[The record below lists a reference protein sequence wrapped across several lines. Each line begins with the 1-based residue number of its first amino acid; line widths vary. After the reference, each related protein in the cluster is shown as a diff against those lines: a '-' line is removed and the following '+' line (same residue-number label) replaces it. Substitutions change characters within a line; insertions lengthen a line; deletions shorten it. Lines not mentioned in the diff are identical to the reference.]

1 MQLKGVVACALGI
14 ECEAIVQ
21 DGRVFFGVPAFSS
34 AGARGNRSI
43 ENDKTNPVS
52 FIIWRIWSMFQ
63 HCLVCNGSCLA
74 GAIAA
79 RVFTGRLRLRS
90 YRLTAS
96 TISST
101 ACGASIMA
109 TT

>member
-1 MQLKGVVACALGI
+1 
-14 ECEAIVQ
+14 
-21 DGRVFFGVPAFSS
+21 
-34 AGARGNRSI
+34 
-43 ENDKTNPVS
+43 
-52 FIIWRIWSMFQ
+52 MFQ
-63 HCLVCNGSCLA
+63 HCLVCNIDPA
-74 GAIAA
+74 WPGAIAA
-79 RVFTGRLRLRS
+79 RVLTGRLRLRS

>member
-1 MQLKGVVACALGI
+1 
-14 ECEAIVQ
+14 
-21 DGRVFFGVPAFSS
+21 
-34 AGARGNRSI
+34 
-43 ENDKTNPVS
+43 
-52 FIIWRIWSMFQ
+52 MFQ

>member
-1 MQLKGVVACALGI
+1 MQLKGMVACALGI
-14 ECEAIVQ
+14 EREAILW
-21 DGRVFFGVPAFSS
+21 DRRVFFGVPAFSS